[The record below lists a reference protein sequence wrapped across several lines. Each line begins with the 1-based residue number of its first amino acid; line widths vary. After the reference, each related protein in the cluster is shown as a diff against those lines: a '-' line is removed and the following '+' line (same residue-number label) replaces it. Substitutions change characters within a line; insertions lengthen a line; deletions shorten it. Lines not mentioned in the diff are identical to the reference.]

1 MKALLSLSREE
12 LGALATALTE
22 GRLTVPLSDFGLRR
36 VLGRASTPE
45 LLSELTTLIEAGPA
59 GALRLAASML
69 GLQRRSPRPELVWTG
84 PDETQTLRAT
94 STVVEELFQA
104 ARHRVMLAGFVIVRG
119 EAVFGALG
127 KKMDETPELA
137 VTLYLNVPVQ
147 RGAGPDATVNWF
159 ATEFRQQVWP
169 GKRLP
174 IVYFDPRSLIE
185 RSSQRAVLHAKCVV
199 VDSSIALVTSA
210 NFTPHAQSRNIELG
224 VRLEDPELSQ
234 RIEAQFDDLVKSQH
248 LERLPGT

>member
-1 MKALLSLSREE
+1 MKALRALNREE
-12 LGALATALTE
+12 LSALATALTQ
-22 GRLTVPLSDFGLRR
+22 GRLAVPVTDFGVRR
-36 VLGRASTPE
+36 ILGRAPTPQ
-45 LLSELTTLIEAGPA
+45 LLSELTALIEGGPA

-69 GLQRRSPRPELVWTG
+69 GLQGPRPELVWTG

-94 STVVEELFQA
+94 STVVEELFLA
-104 ARHRVMLAGFVIVRG
+104 ARHRVLLAGFVIFRG
-119 EAVFGALG
+119 EAVFGALA

-147 RGAGPDATVNWF
+147 KGAGPDATVNWF

-174 IVYFDPRSLIE
+174 VVYFDPRSLIE
-185 RSSQRAVLHAKCVV
+185 RSSKRAVLHAKCVV
-199 VDSSIALVTSA
+199 VDGSAALVTSA
-210 NFTPHAQSRNIELG
+210 NFTPHAQQRNIELG
-224 VRLEDPELSQ
+224 VRLDDAELAA
-234 RIEAQFDDLVKSQH
+234 RIEAQFDDLVRASH